1 MPGPVPKRDDQRRRR
16 NVPAVPTT
24 RAVGAAEVA
33 VPEPDAGWHPIAR
46 DWFVSLAGSGQGRFY
61 EPSDWQT
68 ARYVAESMSRNLSA
82 GRFSAQHF
90 AAVMSAMTDLLTTEG
105 ARRRARLELDRPESE
120 GKPAAKASSR
130 DRLRAV

>member
-1 MPGPVPKRDDQRRRR
+1 MPGPVPKREDQRRRR
-16 NVPAVPTT
+16 NKPDVPTT
-24 RAVGAAEVA
+24 RAAGASVVER
-33 VPEPDAGWHPIAR
+33 PEADPEWHRIAR
-46 DWFVSLAGSGQGRFY
+46 DWYASLSLSGQAVFY

-90 AAVMSAMTDLLTTEG
+90 AACMAAMTDLLTTEG
-105 ARRRARLELDRPESE
+105 SRRRARLELERQPAE
-120 GKPAAKASSR
+120 PAAPKPSSR

>member
-1 MPGPVPKRDDQRRRR
+1 M
-16 NVPAVPTT
+16 
-24 RAVGAAEVA
+24 
-33 VPEPDAGWHPIAR
+33 
-46 DWFVSLAGSGQGRFY
+46 SLAGSGQARFY

-82 GRFSAQHF
+82 GRFSSQHF

-105 ARRRARLELDRPESE
+105 ARRRARLELDRPEPES
-120 GKPAAKASSR
+120 KPGAKQSSR